1 MEEKENKQ
9 KLDYKEFWD
18 WFVTMERN
26 FYDVVKE
33 GGQESIEKDFLM
45 SFLLNSDR
53 SMKDII
59 SWQECSIIPLQS

>member
-18 WFVTMERN
+18 WFVTMEKN

-33 GGQESIEKDFLM
+33 GGQESIEKEF
-45 SFLLNSDR
+45 F
-53 SMKDII
+53 
-59 SWQECSIIPLQS
+59 